1 MSTNH
6 PNEMGNTED
15 CSLIEMLHLHD
26 CLRTSL
32 QALLREVECFRHC
45 AERKTATLSE
55 LRILS
60 RKIYGRF
67 QIIWSV
73 FQAHSSAEDEFLWPA
88 VEATGY
94 FPSKD
99 DPVSSSSHLKSIRYI
114 REESSYKKEHAEEQQ
129 KFVQIN
135 QLLLQVRE
143 AIDTNKISS
152 DAFQRLARDLEV
164 KTCALLQHLKGHL
177 DKEETYYIPIVK
189 EKLSVS
195 EVNDLIGQIM
205 GRRSAAT
212 MANILDLALENL
224 HGAERLS
231 VLEHMKEALSGT
243 YFDRWLQMSGLSVEA
258 EMEESKTELDQ
269 RSYKRQRSESSEDES
284 RSLSSKQEVDIGNIL
299 KILRSKLATKMSHG
313 PRKQTQL
320 SKLILAVLEN
330 TSLTNGQKMST
341 IRCLTDS
348 VSRMPVTEG
357 LST

>member
-1 MSTNH
+1 
-6 PNEMGNTED
+6 MGNTDGD

-32 QALLREVECFRHC
+32 QSLLREVEFFLHC
-45 AERKTATLSE
+45 AEQKTSTLSE

-60 RKIYGRF
+60 QKIYGRF

-94 FPSKD
+94 ASVKD
-99 DPVSSSSHLKSIRYI
+99 DSVSSSSHSNTIRFI

-135 QLLLQVRE
+135 QLLLQVSE
-143 AIDTNKISS
+143 AIDKNKIFS
-152 DAFQRLARDLEV
+152 DAFQQLARDLEV
-164 KTCALLQHLKGHL
+164 KMRALLQHLRDHL

-243 YFDRWLQMSGLSVEA
+243 YFDRWLQMSGLSLEA
-258 EMEESKTELDQ
+258 EMEESKTEIDQ
-269 RSYKRQRSESSEDES
+269 RSYKRQRSESIENEPS
-284 RSLSSKQEVDIGNIL
+284 SLSSKQEVDIGNML
-299 KILRSKLATKMSHG
+299 KMLRSNLAAKMSRG
-313 PRKQTQL
+313 PRKQAQL

-330 TSLTNGQKMST
+330 SSLTNGQKMST

-348 VSRMPVTEG
+348 VSRIPVTEG
-357 LST
+357 LSA

>member
-1 MSTNH
+1 
-6 PNEMGNTED
+6 MGNTED

-26 CLRTSL
+26 CLRSSL
-32 QALLREVECFRHC
+32 QSLLEEVEFFTHC
-45 AERKTATLSE
+45 TQQKASALSE

-73 FQAHSSAEDEFLWPA
+73 FQAHSTAEDEFLWPA

-94 FPSKD
+94 VPAKD
-99 DPVSSSSHLKSIRYI
+99 DSIFLSSHLNAIGFI
-114 REESSYKKEHAEEQQ
+114 REESSYKKEHAEEQH
-129 KFVQIN
+129 KFEQIN

-143 AIDTNKISS
+143 SIDKNKISS
-152 DAFQRLARDLEV
+152 DAFQRLARDVEV
-164 KTCALLQHLKGHL
+164 KTRSLLQHLRGHL

-212 MANILDLALENL
+212 VANILDLALENL

-243 YFDRWLQMSGLSVEA
+243 YFDRWLQMSGLSLEA
-258 EMEESKTELDQ
+258 EMEESKTEIDQ
-269 RSYKRQRSESSEDES
+269 RSYKRQRSENSEDEPS
-284 RSLSSKQEVDIGNIL
+284 PLSSKQEADIGNIL

-313 PRKQTQL
+313 PRKQAQL

-330 TSLTNGQKMST
+330 SSLTNGQKMST

-348 VSRMPVTEG
+348 VSRMPVKEG